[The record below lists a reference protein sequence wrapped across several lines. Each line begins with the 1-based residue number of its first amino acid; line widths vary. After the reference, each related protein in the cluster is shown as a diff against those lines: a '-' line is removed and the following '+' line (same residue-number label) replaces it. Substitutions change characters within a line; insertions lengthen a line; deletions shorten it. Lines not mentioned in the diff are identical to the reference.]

1 LTVLRVLD
9 ILKVNNSKSQE
20 KLMKANVG
28 SVDKVVRYVAGIVII
43 ALGFY
48 FKSWWG
54 AVGLI
59 PLLTAVMGWC
69 PLYALFKIS
78 TKKAQ

>member
-1 LTVLRVLD
+1 
-9 ILKVNNSKSQE
+9 
-20 KLMKANVG
+20 MKANVG
-28 SVDKVVRYVAGIVII
+28 GTDKIVRYVAGILII

-54 AVGLI
+54 ALGLI
-59 PLLTAVMGWC
+59 PLLTAVIGWC
-69 PLYALFKIS
+69 PAYVPFKIS

>member
-1 LTVLRVLD
+1 
-9 ILKVNNSKSQE
+9 
-20 KLMKANVG
+20 MKANVG
-28 SVDKVVRYVAGIVII
+28 GTDKIVRYVGGIVII

-54 AVGLI
+54 IVGLLPI
-59 PLLTAVMGWC
+59 LTALISWC
-69 PLYALFKIS
+69 PAYVPFKIS